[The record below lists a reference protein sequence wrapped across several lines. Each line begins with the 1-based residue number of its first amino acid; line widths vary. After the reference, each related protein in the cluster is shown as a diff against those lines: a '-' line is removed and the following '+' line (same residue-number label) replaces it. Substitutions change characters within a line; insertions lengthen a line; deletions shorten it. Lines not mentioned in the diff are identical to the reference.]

1 MSGITA
7 KHIHQR
13 TLLVGATVALAF
25 SGASTWWETD
35 TRVYS
40 GWSQVGSGGSGLMT
54 GWERVILVTGITLML
69 AIGVAACWPPYRISP
84 PVSRTIGLVIAALG
98 IGMLAMAASGGDSY
112 ETHGGLVVSALLALV
127 VAFLWMSLA
136 NNPWPQA
143 ETAEASATSDP
154 PE

>member
-1 MSGITA
+1 M
-7 KHIHQR
+7 
-13 TLLVGATVALAF
+13 
-25 SGASTWWETD
+25 ETD

-40 GWSQVGSGGSGLMT
+40 GWSQVDSGSSGLMT
-54 GWERVILVTGITLML
+54 GWERVILVAGITLML